1 MPVAL
6 QSRQS
11 RVRVSLP
18 RLRAVARVALGA
30 VGRAR
35 AEVHVTV
42 VDDRTIRRLN
52 ARYQGSRKRT
62 DVLAFDLGGPGPAP
76 FLGEVIVSADTAAR
90 QAAAVGVSV
99 ALELD
104 LLVIHGILH
113 LAGWDD
119 ARPAQARPG
128 FVGPVELD
136 VVAGDHVLQALAV
149 AVAQVAHLVHVEGP
163 GAG

>member
-1 MPVAL
+1 MPVEL
-6 QSRQS
+6 RSRQS
-11 RVRVSLP
+11 RIRVSLP
-18 RLRAVARVALGA
+18 RLRAVARVALDA
-30 VGRAR
+30 LGRAK

-52 ARYQGSRKRT
+52 ARFLGSRRRT

-76 FLGEVIVSADTAAR
+76 LLGEIIVSADTAAR
-90 QAAAVGVSV
+90 QAAAAGVSV

-119 ARPAQARPG
+119 ARPAQARRMHERARAILARARRR
-128 FVGPVELD
+128 PVPARLW
-136 VVAGDHVLQALAV
+136 AGLLPSA
-149 AVAQVAHLVHVEGP
+149 
-163 GAG
+163 